1 MGFASCAKNNH
12 KWKEHMAARPTTIE
26 HLLASTRNYLRR
38 HWQKALQVR
47 ERLLLSQEALHLLMA
62 GAVGV
67 MGGVIN
73 VLFYLSIEGTQELF
87 LRHPGQTIVEV
98 ARELSWPWRLFT
110 PALGG
115 LIAGGVL
122 YWGLR
127 MVGRQGSTNL
137 LEVVVA
143 GDGRLPFRSGI
154 VRAVSSLLSIGSGAS
169 IGREGGIT
177 QLTATAASKWGQMA
191 GWQPYRLRL
200 LVACGAAA
208 GIAGAYNAPITGA
221 VFAAHIVLGNFSM
234 SMFAPLLCAS
244 VVSSMLSR
252 SFFGIHPWYEV
263 PNFDFTSI
271 GQLPWFVMLGLFAGG
286 LGAGFLRLLQIS
298 RKIFQ
303 RIPLL
308 YIRMAA
314 GGLLVGAIALA
325 FPEVWGNGHEVTNQ
339 IIERPMGWEMLF
351 GIFLAKLAAT
361 IITVGSGAVG
371 GVITPTLFL
380 GAGLGSLVGMALQ
393 HAGWAPAN
401 LPIGIFALA
410 GMGSVFAATTRSP
423 LLAIVMVLEISQN
436 YSLMPALMLGC
447 AVSTLV
453 SRRLCANS
461 IYTEPLK
468 LRSLEVESFR
478 LGAATEQTIGD
489 LMREPVKPLR
499 ENATLPEIGE
509 RFLSSPNNYLP
520 VADAQNRLLGL
531 VALQDLKEYLGAG
544 SEMSAVIAA
553 DIMRPAPPC
562 LLPGQKLLDALP
574 VLLASEQ
581 RNVPVVNTREE
592 NRMVGS
598 MPRAEALA
606 ALSEVIAANTTTTSS
621 TEIIAKEKLAPPL
634 PPPAARSGRPPGP
647 G

>member
-1 MGFASCAKNNH
+1 MAS
-12 KWKEHMAARPTTIE
+12 WSSTIE
-26 HLLASTRNYLRR
+26 SFFATARNYLRR

-47 ERLLLSQEALHLLMA
+47 ERLALSQEALHLLMA
-62 GAVGV
+62 AVVGL

-73 VLFYLSIEGTQELF
+73 VLFYLSIEGAQILF
-87 LRHPGQTIVEV
+87 LRHPGRSISEV
-98 ARELSWPWRLFT
+98 AALLPWPWRVLT
-110 PALGG
+110 PTLGG
-115 LIAGGVL
+115 LAAGGVL

-127 MVGRQGSTNL
+127 LIGKQGSTNL

-154 VRAVSSLLSIGSGAS
+154 VRAISSLISIGTGAS

-177 QLTATAASKWGQMA
+177 QLTATAASKWGQLA
-191 GWQPYRLRL
+191 HWQPYRLRL

-234 SMFAPLLCAS
+234 NLFAPLLCAS

-271 GQLPWFVMLGLFAGG
+271 GQLPWFVVLGLLAGG
-286 LGAGFLRLLQIS
+286 LGAGFLRLLETSKAIY
-298 RKIFQ
+298 Q

-308 YIRMAA
+308 YTRMTV
-314 GGLLVGAIALA
+314 GGVLVGAITVA
-325 FPEVWGNGHEVTNQ
+325 FPEVWGNGHEVTSE
-339 IIERPMGWEMLF
+339 IIQHHQMGLELLS
-351 GIFLAKLAAT
+351 GIFLAKLLAT
-361 IITVGSGAVG
+361 VITVGSGAVG

-380 GAGLGSLVGMALQ
+380 GAALGSLLGLTLQ
-393 HAGWAPAN
+393 QYGLASV
-401 LPIGIFALA
+401 PIGIFALA

-453 SRRLCANS
+453 SRSLHADS
-461 IYTEPLK
+461 IYTAPLK
-468 LRSLEVESFR
+468 LRNLEMESYR

-489 LMREPVKPLR
+489 MMREPVKPLR
-499 ENATLPEIGE
+499 ENATLPQIAE
-509 RFLSSPNNYLP
+509 RFLSNSNNFLP
-520 VADAQNRLLGL
+520 VVDAHDRLLGL

-544 SEMSAVIAA
+544 SELSAVIAA
-553 DIMRPAPPC
+553 DILRPSPPC

-581 RNVPVVNTREE
+581 RNVPVINSRQE
-592 NRMVGS
+592 RRLVGS
-598 MPRAEALA
+598 VARAEALS
-606 ALSEVIAANTTTTSS
+606 ALSEVIAASTTTTSS
-621 TEIIAKEKLAPPL
+621 TEIIAKETLTPP
-634 PPPAARSGRPPGP
+634 PQPPAAKSERPPRP

>member
-1 MGFASCAKNNH
+1 MQL
-12 KWKEHMAARPTTIE
+12 MAAWP
-26 HLLASTRNYLRR
+26 STFEQFFATARNYLRQ

-47 ERLLLSQEALHLLMA
+47 QRLTLSQEALHLLMA
-62 GAVGV
+62 GVVGL

-73 VLFYLSIEGTQELF
+73 VLFWFSIEGAQDFF
-87 LRHPGQTIVEV
+87 LRHPGQDIVQV
-98 ARELSWPWRLFT
+98 AKLLSWPWRLLT
-110 PALGG
+110 PVLGG
-115 LIAGGVL
+115 LAAGGVL

-127 MVGRQGSTNL
+127 LVGQQGSTNL

-154 VRAVSSLLSIGSGAS
+154 VRAISSLVSIGTGAS

-177 QLTATAASKWGQMA
+177 QLSATAASKWGQLA
-191 GWQPYRLRL
+191 KWPPYRLRL

-234 SMFAPLLCAS
+234 NLFAPLLCSA

-252 SFFGIHPWYEV
+252 SFFGIRPWYDV

-271 GQLPWFVMLGLFAGG
+271 AQLPWFVILGFLAGG
-286 LGAGFLRLLQIS
+286 LGAAFLKLLQIS
-298 RKIFQ
+298 QEMFQ
-303 RIPLL
+303 RVPLL
-308 YIRMAA
+308 YARMAV
-314 GGLLVGAIALA
+314 GGLMVGAITVG
-325 FPEVWGNGHEVTNQ
+325 FPEVWGNGHDVTTQ
-339 IIERPMGWEMLF
+339 IIQHSQAIGLAVLF
-351 GIFLAKLAAT
+351 GIVLAKLVAT
-361 IITVGSGAVG
+361 VITVGSGAVG

-380 GAGLGSLVGMALQ
+380 GAGLGSLLGLSLQ
-393 HAGWAPAN
+393 EVGWAPAN
-401 LPIGIFALA
+401 PPIGIYALA
-410 GMGSVFAATTRSP
+410 GMGCVFAATTRSP

-453 SRRLCANS
+453 SRGLYANS

-468 LRSLEVESFR
+468 LRSLEMESFR

-489 LMREPVKPLR
+489 LMRAPVTPLR
-499 ENATLPEIGE
+499 ENATLPEIAE

-520 VADAQNRLLGL
+520 VVDAQYRLLGL
-531 VALQDLKEYLGAG
+531 VALQDLKEHLGTVSAL
-544 SEMSAVIAA
+544 SAVIAA
-553 DIMRPAPPC
+553 DIMRPVPPC

-581 RNVPVVNTREE
+581 RNVPVVN
-592 NRMVGS
+592 NRKEKRLLGAML
-598 MPRAEALA
+598 RAEALD
-606 ALSEVIAANTTTTSS
+606 ALSEMIAAHTTTTSS
-621 TEIIAKEKLAPPL
+621 TEFIAKEKLAPPP
-634 PPPAARSGRPPGP
+634 PPPAAKLDRPPGP
-647 G
+647 E